1 MRMPWSGHWQAFVHE
16 SPGDGSTS
24 LPHVHHLGVGRC
36 GPGCVRSCR
45 ESHGSPMVR
54 LGDTAGT
61 RHLASP
67 GREAPTSREDPKV
80 QSFTPAA
87 GNPKLTKYYDT
98 VVALMARERRWRT
111 ETVRQ
116 LSLKPGEVVV
126 DVGCGTGSLAVM
138 MKRHESGARVIGV
151 DPDPEVLAI
160 AGEKTR
166 KAGVAVE
173 FVCGMGDKAA
183 ELVGPGTADKTVSS
197 LVLHQCPVPMKRAII
212 ANMFQLLRP
221 GGELVIADFGL

>member
-1 MRMPWSGHWQAFVHE
+1 MS
-16 SPGDGSTS
+16 
-24 LPHVHHLGVGRC
+24 
-36 GPGCVRSCR
+36 
-45 ESHGSPMVR
+45 
-54 LGDTAGT
+54 
-61 RHLASP
+61 
-67 GREAPTSREDPKV
+67 V

-111 ETVRQ
+111 EAIRQ

-138 MKRHESGARVIGV
+138 MKRHESAARVIGV

-160 AGEKTR
+160 ARDKTR

-173 FVCGMGDKAA
+173 FVRGMGDRAA
-183 ELVGPGTADKTVSS
+183 DLVGAGTADKTVSS

-221 GGELVIADFGL
+221 GGELVIADFGLQRNALMRNGFRIVQWADGKDDTQPNADGILPELIEQAGFLDVTEVSVTPTISGSISVYHARRAT